1 MITHMFPLNRRIPRC
16 REAWLLTLVD
26 KADSIDFIL
35 HPIVLFKIFRHK
47 EYQKTK
53 KEVKKRIQAKIQEL
67 ENEEQQKMK
76 KKAQKNVK

>member
-35 HPIVLFKIFRHK
+35 HPIALYHIFFHK
-47 EYQKTK
+47 EIKNHR
-53 KEVKKRIQAKIQEL
+53 ENVLRRLKKRIQ
-67 ENEEQQKMK
+67 K
-76 KKAQKNVK
+76 KLKDVK